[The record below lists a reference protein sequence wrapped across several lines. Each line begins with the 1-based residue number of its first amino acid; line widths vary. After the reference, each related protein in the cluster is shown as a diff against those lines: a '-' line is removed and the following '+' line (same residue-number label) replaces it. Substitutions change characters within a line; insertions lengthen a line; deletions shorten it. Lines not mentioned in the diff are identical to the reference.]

1 MRVMWIHE
9 DIDQAKPFYLDS
21 DDCELVILKH
31 WTITCELCKEN
42 IVAWII
48 WGIYMHIYQ
57 SKHMVLHDT
66 WCFPRRL
73 DKIIPIGKDNI
84 SLLDPPL
91 IWIHLPPN
99 HKSLGTLGKKL

>member
-57 SKHMVLHDT
+57 SKHHGAAWYLVLSQKAGQDY
-66 WCFPRRL
+66 PDRERQY
-73 DKIIPIGKDNI
+73 
-84 SLLDPPL
+84 
-91 IWIHLPPN
+91 
-99 HKSLGTLGKKL
+99 

>member
-48 WGIYMHIYQ
+48 
-57 SKHMVLHDT
+57 
-66 WCFPRRL
+66 
-73 DKIIPIGKDNI
+73 
-84 SLLDPPL
+84 
-91 IWIHLPPN
+91 
-99 HKSLGTLGKKL
+99 